1 VRSRTTRQFWKQ
13 FERLPANIQNQARET
28 YKLWLEYP
36 DYPSLEY
43 KQVHNT
49 EPIYSVRIGI
59 HYRAVGVKHDDYM
72 LWFWIGTHAA
82 YDKLLKRQ

>member
-1 VRSRTTRQFWKQ
+1 MRSRTTRQFWRQ
-13 FERLPANIQNQARET
+13 FGRLPTNIQNQAKET

-43 KQVHNT
+43 KQVHAS

-59 HYRAVGVKHDDYM
+59 HYRAVGVKHDDHM